1 MPPRKQEP
9 PVRSDAAEKTD
20 MNGKLLEGAEA
31 VSAET
36 NTAERQQPGTR
47 RKRGAKTTTDAQPT
61 ETSSANADV
70 AAKPR
75 ASKRKGASSAPTQ
88 TSGADGDAPTKPR
101 ASRRKSDANTPAE
114 TNGAGADVAAKPRAS
129 SRKGAAGVQ
138 PAEPQPQEAPEA
150 APLAEEA
157 TLAVPAAAEPAGESA
172 LSAATAEVKT
182 AATET
187 TEDAAPVLQ
196 LLETRLKKKERSET
210 HDKDRVFI
218 RKDLKLRLD
227 ALAENRSKGF
237 KTLLLNYG
245 LEKALDE
252 LEQAEAA
259 RQEN

>member
-9 PVRSDAAEKTD
+9 PVHSDAAEKTD
-20 MNGKLLEGAEA
+20 VNVKLLEEAEA
-31 VSAET
+31 ASAET
-36 NTAERQQPGTR
+36 VTAERQQPGTR
-47 RKRGAKTTTDAQPT
+47 RKRGTKATTDAQPT
-61 ETSSANADV
+61 ETSDA

-75 ASKRKGASSAPTQ
+75 T
-88 TSGADGDAPTKPR
+88 
-101 ASRRKSDANTPAE
+101 SRRKSTE
-114 TNGAGADVAAKPRAS
+114 
-129 SRKGAAGVQ
+129 GVQ
-138 PAEPQPQEAPEA
+138 PVEPQPKEAPEA
-150 APLAEEA
+150 ASLAEEA
-157 TLAVPAAAEPAGESA
+157 ALTVAPAAEPAGESA
-172 LSAATAEVKT
+172 SSAATAEVDT
-182 AATET
+182 AATDTAE
-187 TEDAAPVLQ
+187 EAAPVLQ
-196 LLETRLKKKERSET
+196 LLETPLKKKERSET

>member
-9 PVRSDAAEKTD
+9 PVLSDAAEKTD

-31 VSAET
+31 ASAET
-36 NTAERQQPGTR
+36 VAAERKQSGTR
-47 RKRGAKTTTDAQPT
+47 RKRGAKTTTEAQPT
-61 ETSSANADV
+61 ETSSADADA

-75 ASKRKGASSAPTQ
+75 ASKRKSDAGAQAE
-88 TSGADGDAPTKPR
+88 TSGADGDA
-101 ASRRKSDANTPAE
+101 
-114 TNGAGADVAAKPRAS
+114 VAKPRDS
-129 SRKGAAGVQ
+129 KRKGDASDQ

-157 TLAVPAAAEPAGESA
+157 TLTVAASAEPAAEPALPVAAAEVK
-172 LSAATAEVKT
+172 SAATDT
-182 AATET
+182 A
-187 TEDAAPVLQ
+187 EDAAPVLL

-227 ALAENRSKGF
+227 ALAENRGKGF

-259 RQEN
+259 RQED

>member
-9 PVRSDAAEKTD
+9 PVLTDAAEKTD

-31 VSAET
+31 ASAET
-36 NTAERQQPGTR
+36 VTAERQQPGTR

-61 ETSSANADV
+61 ETS
-70 AAKPR
+70 
-75 ASKRKGASSAPTQ
+75 GT
-88 TSGADGDAPTKPR
+88 
-101 ASRRKSDANTPAE
+101 
-114 TNGAGADVAAKPRAS
+114 AAKPRAS
-129 SRKGAAGVQ
+129 SRKGAAGALAPTSGADAAAKPRASKRKGAAGAQALISDANADAAAKPHASRSKAVAGVQ
-138 PAEPQPQEAPEA
+138 PAEPQPQESPEA

-157 TLAVPAAAEPAGESA
+157 TLTVAAAAEPIAESTS
-172 LSAATAEVKT
+172 SADTAEGKT
-182 AATET
+182 AAAGTA
-187 TEDAAPVLQ
+187 EDAAPVLQ

-227 ALAENRSKGF
+227 ALAENRGKGF

-259 RQEN
+259 RQED

>member
-9 PVRSDAAEKTD
+9 PILTDAAEKTD

-31 VSAET
+31 ASAET
-36 NTAERQQPGTR
+36 VTAERQQPDTR
-47 RKRGAKTTTDAQPT
+47 RKRSANTTTDAQPT
-61 ETSSANADV
+61 ETSGTAAKPRASRRKSAASAPALSSGADADA

-75 ASKRKGASSAPTQ
+75 ASKRKGA
-88 TSGADGDAPTKPR
+88 AD
-101 ASRRKSDANTPAE
+101 
-114 TNGAGADVAAKPRAS
+114 
-129 SRKGAAGVQ
+129 VQ

-150 APLAEEA
+150 APLAEEEA
-157 TLAVPAAAEPAGESA
+157 LTVAAPSEPAAESPS
-172 LSAATAEVKT
+172 SADTAEVKT
-182 AATET
+182 AATDT
-187 TEDAAPVLQ
+187 AEDAAPVLQ

-227 ALAENRSKGF
+227 ALAENRGKGF

-259 RQEN
+259 RQED

>member
-9 PVRSDAAEKTD
+9 PVLSDAAEKTD
-20 MNGKLLEGAEA
+20 MDGKLLKGAEA
-31 VSAET
+31 ASAET
-36 NTAERQQPGTR
+36 VTAERQQSGTR
-47 RKRGAKTTTDAQPT
+47 RKRGAMTTTEAQPT
-61 ETSSANADV
+61 ETSSA

-75 ASKRKGASSAPTQ
+75 ASKRKSDAGAQAEA
-88 TSGADGDAPTKPR
+88 SGADGDA
-101 ASRRKSDANTPAE
+101 
-114 TNGAGADVAAKPRAS
+114 AAKPS
-129 SRKGAAGVQ
+129 DSKRKGNASIQ

-150 APLAEEA
+150 APLAEET
-157 TLAVPAAAEPAGESA
+157 TLTVAAPAEPALPVAAAEVK
-172 LSAATAEVKT
+172 SAATDT
-182 AATET
+182 A
-187 TEDAAPVLQ
+187 EDAAPVLQ

-227 ALAENRSKGF
+227 ALAENRGKGF

-259 RQEN
+259 RQED

>member
-9 PVRSDAAEKTD
+9 PVLTDAAEKTD
-20 MNGKLLEGAEA
+20 MNGNLLEGAEA
-31 VSAET
+31 ASAET
-36 NTAERQQPGTR
+36 VTAERQQPGTR
-47 RKRGAKTTTDAQPT
+47 RKRGAKTTPDAQPT
-61 ETSSANADV
+61 GKSGTAAKPSASSRKGAAGAQALTSDADGGTAAKPRTSRRKSAAGAPAPTSGADADA

-75 ASKRKGASSAPTQ
+75 ASKRKGA
-88 TSGADGDAPTKPR
+88 AD
-101 ASRRKSDANTPAE
+101 
-114 TNGAGADVAAKPRAS
+114 
-129 SRKGAAGVQ
+129 VQ

-150 APLAEEA
+150 SPLLEEA
-157 TLAVPAAAEPAGESA
+157 TLTVAAAAEPAA
-172 LSAATAEVKT
+172 LSADAAEVKT
-182 AATET
+182 AET
-187 TEDAAPVLQ
+187 DTAEDAAPVLQ

-227 ALAENRSKGF
+227 ALAENRGKGF

-259 RQEN
+259 RQED

>member
-9 PVRSDAAEKTD
+9 PILTDAAEKTD

-31 VSAET
+31 ASAET
-36 NTAERQQPGTR
+36 VTAERQQPDTR

-61 ETSSANADV
+61 ETSGTAAKPRASRRKSAAGAPALTSGADADAAAKPRASRRKSAAGAPAPTSGADADA

-75 ASKRKGASSAPTQ
+75 ASKRKGA
-88 TSGADGDAPTKPR
+88 
-101 ASRRKSDANTPAE
+101 ANM
-114 TNGAGADVAAKPRAS
+114 
-129 SRKGAAGVQ
+129 Q

-150 APLAEEA
+150 APLTEEA
-157 TLAVPAAAEPAGESA
+157 LTVAAPSEPAVESPS
-172 LSAATAEVKT
+172 SADTAEGKT
-182 AATET
+182 AATDT
-187 TEDAAPVLQ
+187 AEDAAPVLQ

-227 ALAENRSKGF
+227 ALAENRGKGF

-259 RQEN
+259 RQED

>member
-20 MNGKLLEGAEA
+20 VNGKSLEEAEA
-31 VSAET
+31 ASAET
-36 NTAERQQPGTR
+36 VTAERQQPGSL
-47 RKRGAKTTTDAQPT
+47 RKRGAKATTDTKPT
-61 ETSSANADV
+61 ETSDA

-75 ASKRKGASSAPTQ
+75 
-88 TSGADGDAPTKPR
+88 TSR
-101 ASRRKSDANTPAE
+101 
-114 TNGAGADVAAKPRAS
+114 
-129 SRKGAAGVQ
+129 RKGAAGVPAQTSGVDGDAAAKPRTSKHKSNVGDQ
-138 PAEPQPQEAPEA
+138 PAEPQPKEAPEA

-157 TLAVPAAAEPAGESA
+157 TLTVAPAAEPAGESA
-172 LSAATAEVKT
+172 SSAATAEVDT
-182 AATET
+182 AATDTAE
-187 TEDAAPVLQ
+187 EAAPVLQ
-196 LLETRLKKKERSET
+196 LLESRLKKKERSET

-218 RKDLKLRLD
+218 RKDLKLLLD

>member
-9 PVRSDAAEKTD
+9 PVLSDAAEKTD
-20 MNGKLLEGAEA
+20 MNGKLLKGAEA
-31 VSAET
+31 ASAET
-36 NTAERQQPGTR
+36 VAAERKQSGTR
-47 RKRGAKTTTDAQPT
+47 RKRGAMTTTEAQPT
-61 ETSSANADV
+61 ETSGT

-75 ASKRKGASSAPTQ
+75 ASKRKGDAGVQAQTSGADSDAAAKPSASSRKGDAGAQ
-88 TSGADGDAPTKPR
+88 AETSGADGDA
-101 ASRRKSDANTPAE
+101 
-114 TNGAGADVAAKPRAS
+114 AAKPSAS
-129 SRKGAAGVQ
+129 SRKGDASAQ
-138 PAEPQPQEAPEA
+138 PAELQPQEAHEA

-157 TLAVPAAAEPAGESA
+157 ALTVAAAAEPAAASA
-172 LSAATAEVKT
+172 DTAEVKT
-182 AATET
+182 AATDT
-187 TEDAAPVLQ
+187 VEDAAPVLQ

-259 RQEN
+259 RQED

>member
-9 PVRSDAAEKTD
+9 PVLSDAAEKTD

-31 VSAET
+31 ASAEAV
-36 NTAERQQPGTR
+36 TAERQQSGTR
-47 RKRGAKTTTDAQPT
+47 RKRGAKTTPDAQPT
-61 ETSSANADV
+61 ETSGT

-75 ASKRKGASSAPTQ
+75 ASKRKGA
-88 TSGADGDAPTKPR
+88 AD
-101 ASRRKSDANTPAE
+101 
-114 TNGAGADVAAKPRAS
+114 
-129 SRKGAAGVQ
+129 VQ
-138 PAEPQPQEAPEA
+138 PAEPLPQESPEA

-157 TLAVPAAAEPAGESA
+157 TLTVAAAAEPAAEPA
-172 LSAATAEVKT
+172 LPVAAAEVKSAATDT
-182 AATET
+182 A
-187 TEDAAPVLQ
+187 EDAAPVLQ

-227 ALAENRSKGF
+227 ALAENRGKGF

-259 RQEN
+259 RQED

>member
-9 PVRSDAAEKTD
+9 PARSDAAEKTD

-36 NTAERQQPGTR
+36 ITAERQQSGTR
-47 RKRGAKTTTDAQPT
+47 RKRGAKPSIDAQPT
-61 ETSSANADV
+61 ETSGVAAKPRTSRRKSDASAPAQTSSANADA

-75 ASKRKGASSAPTQ
+75 ASKRK
-88 TSGADGDAPTKPR
+88 
-101 ASRRKSDANTPAE
+101 SD
-114 TNGAGADVAAKPRAS
+114 V
-129 SRKGAAGVQ
+129 GVQ
-138 PAEPQPQEAPEA
+138 PAEPQPQETPEA

-157 TLAVPAAAEPAGESA
+157 TLTVAATAEPAGESA

-187 TEDAAPVLQ
+187 TEDVAPVLQ